1 MHPASQSLQEYPE
14 MNVPFRRIH
23 QLLGASGSERIQ
35 MMARIGYG
43 PKVFA
48 SPRWPLEKRLIT

>member
-1 MHPASQSLQEYPE
+1 MD
-14 MNVPFRRIH
+14 VPFRRIH

-43 PKVFA
+43 PMVFA